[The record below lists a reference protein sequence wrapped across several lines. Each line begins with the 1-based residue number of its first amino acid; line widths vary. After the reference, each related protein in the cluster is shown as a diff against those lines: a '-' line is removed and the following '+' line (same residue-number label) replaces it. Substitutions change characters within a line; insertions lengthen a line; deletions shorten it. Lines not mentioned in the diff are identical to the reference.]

1 MIWSSGF
8 DRPALRRR
16 MVTKREKYS
25 MYRTANNLDTID
37 KEIEE
42 ETFLGLLHLQKFD
55 SYFFNVTST

>member
-25 MYRTANNLDTID
+25 MYRTINNLDTID

-42 ETFLGLLHLQKFD
+42 ETLENNIEK
-55 SYFFNVTST
+55 S

>member
-1 MIWSSGF
+1 MIWNSGF
-8 DRPALRRR
+8 NTPALRRR

-42 ETFLGLLHLQKFD
+42 EIIENNKEK
-55 SYFFNVTST
+55 S